1 MHGLIASVGLH
12 HTWEDV
18 LYAWAGRTAH
28 RPGFVDEISILHPA
42 EGQICDAD
50 DTLSLSTVWKYCILA
65 ILLIQYYEAKIFV
78 LKDHYRKKNFNP
90 EKLKVR
96 ICHIINDV
104 DNM

>member
-1 MHGLIASVGLH
+1 MHGLIASVVLH

-18 LYAWAGRTAH
+18 QYAWTGRTAH

-78 LKDHYRKKNFNP
+78 LKGHYRKKNQP
-90 EKLKVR
+90 
-96 ICHIINDV
+96 
-104 DNM
+104 